1 MPWLQIHVRTQRQ
14 HAGHAEAALEALGAL
29 SVTLEDGSDQ
39 PILEPAPGEAP
50 LWNSTVVTGLFDGD
64 TDASLL
70 EKAVANAIGD
80 ESSQVTVERLDD
92 QPWERAWLDH
102 FHPMRFGKRL
112 WICPHGQPL
121 PEQGDQASAPVVL
134 KLDPGLA
141 FGTGTH
147 PTTALCLEWLESADL
162 EGKTVIDYGCGS
174 GILGIA
180 ALLLGARKVI
190 AVDHDPQALT
200 ATLANAREN
209 GVADRVETFLPGE
222 APADAADIVVANIL
236 ASVLIDL
243 SSVIGGHVS
252 AGGRLAL
259 SGILDNQSDSVAAA
273 YADVFSLE
281 PAVLKDGWALLS
293 GRKR

>member
-102 FHPMRFGKRL
+102 FHPMRFG
-112 WICPHGQPL
+112 
-121 PEQGDQASAPVVL
+121 
-134 KLDPGLA
+134 
-141 FGTGTH
+141 
-147 PTTALCLEWLESADL
+147 
-162 EGKTVIDYGCGS
+162 
-174 GILGIA
+174 
-180 ALLLGARKVI
+180 
-190 AVDHDPQALT
+190 
-200 ATLANAREN
+200 
-209 GVADRVETFLPGE
+209 
-222 APADAADIVVANIL
+222 
-236 ASVLIDL
+236 
-243 SSVIGGHVS
+243 
-252 AGGRLAL
+252 
-259 SGILDNQSDSVAAA
+259 
-273 YADVFSLE
+273 
-281 PAVLKDGWALLS
+281 
-293 GRKR
+293 

>member
-222 APADAADIVVANIL
+222 APADSADIVVANIL